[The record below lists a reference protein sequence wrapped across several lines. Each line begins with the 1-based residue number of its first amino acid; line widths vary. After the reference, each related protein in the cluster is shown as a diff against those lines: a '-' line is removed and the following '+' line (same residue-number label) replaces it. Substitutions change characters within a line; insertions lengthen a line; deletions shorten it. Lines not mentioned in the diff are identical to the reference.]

1 MLGGTV
7 AAAAVLLLAPSALAQ
22 NLVVNGSF
30 ESFLASW
37 TPQGSGW
44 GNSPFPR
51 TGLRAAGTGCTGAAC
66 LDPSTGAIIHQEI
79 PTTPGARYTL
89 SFWYRTNSAADNPME
104 VQAHVSNGA
113 ATGGGAGTCSGSCV
127 FQTQTPVSSYTNAT
141 YTFIASS
148 ASTRI
153 TFLGRNDPSGV
164 QIDDVSVVATPEP
177 IPTLSEWTMIL
188 MGTLLAGAG
197 GLYLQRRRLTA
208 RLG

>member
-1 MLGGTV
+1 MLGGTI

-30 ESFLASW
+30 ENFLASW
-37 TPQGSGW
+37 TLQGSGW
-44 GNSPFPR
+44 GNSSPAR

-66 LDPSTGAIIHQEI
+66 LNPSTGAIIYQEI
-79 PTTPGARYTL
+79 ATTPGARYTL
-89 SFWYRTNSAADNPME
+89 SFWYRTNFAADNPME
-104 VQAHVSNGA
+104 LQAHVSSGP

-141 YTFIASS
+141 YTFFASS

-153 TFLGRNDPSGV
+153 TFLGRNDPSGL
-164 QIDDVSVVATPEP
+164 QMDDVSVVAAPEP

-188 MGTLLAGAG
+188 MGTLLVGAG
-197 GLYLQRRRLTA
+197 GLYLQRRRLAA